1 MWIRHLSF
9 SVKGK
14 FLSAKLHLTG
24 HLNHQ
29 WSENNTPS
37 FNPESKLL
45 YVDWCNRFGLVWTS
59 LEKEIHGPKTTF
71 KNGEFDCL
79 KTTDPLHSAIN
90 PPIDG
95 LRCWLSI
102 NGHHSVDAFTVVFL
116 SKSPLRWS
124 RNEDFICDNRMFSA
138 RRTRLI
144 YIFSSDCLPFTILP
158 SIISWSTVDDHFLYF
173 KSAFIPS
180 KIIGSYLYIHVQSI
194 VQIVIDIISTYT
206 FSKMSF
212 NSFVPL
218 QWEEFV

>member
-1 MWIRHLSF
+1 MFLKFLWLEGVCLLQYLINQIETFYCVPKTTSKASKHRSSLLASGVHASVVHNPSINIQSRVQRVLLFTVLHIVVVLIYHICVRSKVGKLEMWIRHLSF
-9 SVKGK
+9 SVKRK

-102 NGHHSVDAFTVVFL
+102 NGHHSVDAFTVVL
-116 SKSPLRWS
+116 
-124 RNEDFICDNRMFSA
+124 
-138 RRTRLI
+138 
-144 YIFSSDCLPFTILP
+144 
-158 SIISWSTVDDHFLYF
+158 
-173 KSAFIPS
+173 
-180 KIIGSYLYIHVQSI
+180 
-194 VQIVIDIISTYT
+194 
-206 FSKMSF
+206 
-212 NSFVPL
+212 
-218 QWEEFV
+218 